1 MPNSFPPEI
10 GWAIEAA
17 QAKQAADVVLL
28 DLTRLGAFT
37 DYFVLCTGFSARQVQ
52 AIRESVTEELD
63 RRGRPLRH
71 AEGRVGAEWV
81 LLDYGDFIVHIF
93 SERAR
98 LYYDLERLWR
108 AARRTQFPDT
118 GVPEAQ
124 PRDARL

>member
-10 GWAIEAA
+10 SWAIEAV
-17 QAKQAADVVLL
+17 QAKQAVDVVVL

-37 DYFVLCTGFSARQVQ
+37 DYFVLCTGYSARQVE
-52 AIRESVTEELD
+52 AIRESVTEQLG

-71 AEGRVGAEWV
+71 AEGQSGAEWV
-81 LLDYGDFIVHIF
+81 LLDYGDFVVHIF

-108 AARRTQFPDT
+108 AARRTDIPDS
-118 GVPEAQ
+118 GIPQAQ
-124 PRDARL
+124 RRDTAR